1 VRPVAN
7 DADKQRRLLES
18 IGQATGATIVYAATV
33 RHVDELSALLRHQNI
48 PAVAYHGRM
57 PARDRGTAQDAF
69 MSGDVP
75 LIVATNAFGMGIDRP
90 DIRAVIH
97 YDMPGSLEVYS
108 QESGRAGRDGLPADC
123 VLLFQRGDRRLH
135 AFFMAG
141 RYPTLADFNT
151 LAAAL
156 EPMAGSGPIAL
167 EAIRASTPGVAA
179 AKLRVMLL
187 ELKAAGLVR
196 ERRGAGYELR
206 QEIFGRSLEPLA
218 AAYEQRR
225 ERDRTKLEQMIVYA
239 QTATCRTR
247 VLLTALGEPP
257 DWESCGTCDNCCGL
271 AERAVGVAQGA
282 A

>member
-1 VRPVAN
+1 
-7 DADKQRRLLES
+7 
-18 IGQATGATIVYAATV
+18 
-33 RHVDELSALLRHQNI
+33 
-48 PAVAYHGRM
+48 
-57 PARDRGTAQDAF
+57 
-69 MSGDVP
+69 MSGEMP

-90 DIRAVIH
+90 DIRAVVH

-135 AFFMAG
+135 TFFMAG
-141 RYPTLADFNT
+141 RYPTLDDFNT
-151 LAAAL
+151 LAAAVA
-156 EPMAGSGPIAL
+156 PVAGNGPIAL
-167 EAIRASTPGVAA
+167 ESIRESTPGVAA
-179 AKLRVMLL
+179 AKIRVMLL

-206 QEIFGRSLEPLA
+206 PELFSRSLEPLA

-225 ERDRTKLEQMIVYA
+225 DRDRSKLEQMIVYA

-247 VLLTALGEPP
+247 ILLTALGEPP
-257 DWESCGTCDNCCGL
+257 DWASCGTCDNCSGL
-271 AERAVGVAQGA
+271 AERAVGIAQGA